1 MFTEHDGERPRR
13 SGHCRRRT
21 RAVMMGVGG
30 CHRGSLFV
38 GEKLVAFFVWWKLVA
53 LFLYGEVSEEGYV
66 LEVF

>member
-1 MFTEHDGERPRR
+1 
-13 SGHCRRRT
+13 
-21 RAVMMGVGG
+21 MMGVGG

-38 GEKLVAFFVWWKLVA
+38 GEKLVALFVWWKLVA